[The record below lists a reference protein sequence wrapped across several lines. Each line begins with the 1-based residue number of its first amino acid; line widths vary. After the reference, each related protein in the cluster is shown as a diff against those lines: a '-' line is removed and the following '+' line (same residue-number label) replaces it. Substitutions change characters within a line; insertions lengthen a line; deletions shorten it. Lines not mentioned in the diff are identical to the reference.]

1 MHPSRHSTVASSQRD
16 ERQELDRCLRSQAGT
31 LANVDRTALAGL
43 GWPAGR
49 CRKLVTLR
57 HQRLCSAAR
66 LYVWFGWTNRCTVVA
81 VQTWSELDW
90 PSQPGL
96 KEQCFNG
103 RSLAKEDIHDW
114 QQVWTKANSKKVQ
127 LMKQLTVIILIV
139 DHRRVIEASIVD
151 DSTRKTLSMGVSPE
165 KPVPWPAAAFV
176 LSMAARN
183 RFVSIKPDCH
193 YCNAPEKRLDGVPP
207 TQQEQFCRQCRCLGW
222 QFVLD
227 HVRCVSVFNECRG
240 EVGSRLDLGPELVRA
255 EFPILAAAHCPFASP
270 GPDRHFHPVCID
282 RPPSHAL
289 YNNVVRRNP
298 NENSISGDFR
308 HKLCRDCS
316 VRFAEEYAARWPE
329 AEPLPPLETPAGELI
344 ALLVRH

>member
-1 MHPSRHSTVASSQRD
+1 MSFGAAAVCGRYVSGA
-16 ERQELDRCLRSQAGT
+16 QACMCC
-31 LANVDRTALAGL
+31 
-43 GWPAGR
+43 
-49 CRKLVTLR
+49 CRLLSLVWLP
-57 HQRLCSAAR
+57 HLCSKALPSTSTSPR
-66 LYVWFGWTNRCTVVA
+66 NRACHSHVPP
-81 VQTWSELDW
+81 SPW
-90 PSQPGL
+90 PPRPIYLAHFLHPPG
-96 KEQCFNG
+96 G
-103 RSLAKEDIHDW
+103 SLHLSVPESGGEI
-114 QQVWTKANSKKVQ
+114 
-127 LMKQLTVIILIV
+127 QLTVIILIV
-139 DHRRVIEASIVD
+139 DHRRVIEASIID